1 MTGRFYVIGTRP
13 GDPELLTLMAADH
26 PLCLGDDRMVVI
38 PATIENHLLAGI
50 IEQIDTVVLMKV
62 HRVMAR
68 VAALLG
74 ELKLLDRAVLVER
87 VSHAEERVWR
97 DLAATA
103 QEKLHY
109 FSTVIIRK

>member
-1 MTGRFYVIGTRP
+1 MIGVGP
-13 GDPELLTLMAADH
+13 GDPELTPLKAAGR
-26 PLCLGDDRMVVI
+26 PICLGDDRMVVI
-38 PATIENHLLAGI
+38 PATFENRLLAEVI
-50 IEQIDTVVLMKV
+50 DQFDTVVLMKV

-74 ELKLLDRAVLVER
+74 ELKLLDRAVLVDR
-87 VSHAEERVWR
+87 VSHAEERVRR
-97 DLAATA
+97 DLAAA